1 MSNSAKNNKF
11 IDDDDDDEEFT
22 FGDDKKVLPE
32 KVASTKMNV
41 DDDDDDQ
48 PISQLKKK
56 KKKETVETTTK
67 STTKSIQ
74 SEEVHSSSTSRNSSN
89 KKKKKKIDN
98 NSKKRAPQPDSV
110 VSSSSTPVK
119 KKVKTESSSA
129 NAQTQQQRELKKLD
143 KTERL
148 QYAMQSFLWWNSKE
162 PAPGCQWTT
171 MEHAGVAFTEPYVP
185 HNIPMMYQNQSL
197 ALTPIQEEAATL
209 FASIDPHGMHLGNDK
224 TAPIFIKNFL
234 EDFVALFDK
243 KKKKDAIVPKN
254 YKDCNFD
261 AIRQHINTQKMIQKA
276 ATDAERKAMKTERSD
291 ILYKYG
297 YAIVDNHIERVGNYN
312 MEPPG
317 TFRGRGMHPK
327 MGKLKARVMP
337 EQVSINVSEC
347 APVPRCDAQLKGH
360 AWGDVR
366 HDPAGQWLATWK
378 ENINNQVRS
387 ILFFGSLDCSILTY
401 QNTHSNVFHAFLSST
416 AITVQV
422 HAASCTI
429 ILQGEIGSIQI

>member
-1 MSNSAKNNKF
+1 MVVGVKSIVIMSNNKKNKKRVV
-11 IDDDDDDEEFT
+11 DDEDDDDDEEYT
-22 FGDDKKVLPE
+22 FEDEKMKVVPE
-32 KVASTKMNV
+32 KVTSKNRNV
-41 DDDDDDQ
+41 EDDGDEDEDEDDR

-56 KKKETVETTTK
+56 KKKVTAAAAVESTAK
-67 STTKSIQ
+67 STKKKSIQ
-74 SEEVHSSSTSRNSSN
+74 PEAVPSSSSSGN
-89 KKKKKKIDN
+89 KNIKK
-98 NSKKRAPQPDSV
+98 KKRAPQPDSV
-110 VSSSSTPVK
+110 VSSSSSTPVK
-119 KKVKTESSSA
+119 KKVKTESSSSTS
-129 NAQTQQQRELKKLD
+129 NTQTQQRELKKLD

-185 HNIPMMYQNQSL
+185 HNIPMKYQNQAL
-197 ALTPIQEEAATL
+197 VLTPIQEEAATL
-209 FASIDPHGMHLGNDK
+209 FASIDPDGMHLGNEK
-224 TAPIFIKNFL
+224 TAPIFIKNFM

-243 KKKKDAIVPKN
+243 KKNKDAIIPKN

-261 AIRQHINTQKMIQKA
+261 TIRQHINTQKMIQKA
-276 ATDAERKAMKTERSD
+276 ATDAERKAMKNERSD

-327 MGKLKARVMP
+327 MGKLKGRVLP

-347 APVPRCDAQLKGH
+347 APVPRCDSQLPGH

-387 ILFFGSLDCSILTY
+387 ILFCFFG
-401 QNTHSNVFHAFLSST
+401 NAST
-416 AITVQV
+416 
-422 HAASCTI
+422 STI
-429 ILQGEIGSIQI
+429 ME

>member
-1 MSNSAKNNKF
+1 MSSNNKRNRKLDDEDD
-11 IDDDDDDEEFT
+11 DDDDDDEEYT
-22 FGDDKKVLPE
+22 FEDDKEIVIPE
-32 KVASTKMNV
+32 KVSSKNQHDDD

-56 KKKETVETTTK
+56 KKKALVETTAK
-67 STTKSIQ
+67 STSKRAVKA
-74 SEEVHSSSTSRNSSN
+74 EEVRSSSSSGN
-89 KKKKKKIDN
+89 IQKKTKKKVDN
-98 NSKKRAPQPDSV
+98 AKKRAPQPDSV
-110 VSSSSTPVK
+110 VSSSATPVK
-119 KKVKTESSSA
+119 KKVKTESSSSLESSKSKS
-129 NAQTQQQRELKKLD
+129 NPQSQQQQRELKKLD

-185 HNIPMMYQNQSL
+185 HHIPMMYQNQSL
-197 ALTPIQEEAATL
+197 VLTPLQEEAATL
-209 FASIDPHGMHLGNDK
+209 FASIDPAGMHLGNDK
-224 TAPIFIKNFL
+224 TAPIFIKNFM
-234 EDFVALFDK
+234 EDFVTLFDK
-243 KKKKDAIVPKN
+243 KKNKDAIVPKN

-276 ATDAERKAMKTERSD
+276 ATDAERKAMKNERSD

-327 MGKLKARVMP
+327 MGKLKGRVLP

-347 APVPRCDAQLKGH
+347 APIPRCDTQLPGH
-360 AWGDVR
+360 AWGDIR

-378 ENINNQVRS
+378 ENINNQVRP
-387 ILFFGSLDCSILTY
+387 G
-401 QNTHSNVFHAFLSST
+401 VAR
-416 AITVQV
+416 
-422 HAASCTI
+422 
-429 ILQGEIGSIQI
+429 

>member
-1 MSNSAKNNKF
+1 MSNNKKNKKRVVDDEDN
-11 IDDDDDDEEFT
+11 DDDDDEEYT
-22 FGDDKKVLPE
+22 FEDEKMKVVPE
-32 KVASTKMNV
+32 KVTSKNRNV
-41 DDDDDDQ
+41 EDDGDEDEDDR

-56 KKKETVETTTK
+56 KKKVTAAAAVESTAK
-67 STTKSIQ
+67 STKKKSIQ
-74 SEEVHSSSTSRNSSN
+74 PEAVQSSSSSGN
-89 KKKKKKIDN
+89 KNIKK
-98 NSKKRAPQPDSV
+98 KKRAPQPDSV
-110 VSSSSTPVK
+110 VSSSSSTPVK
-119 KKVKTESSSA
+119 KKVKTESSSSSSTS
-129 NAQTQQQRELKKLD
+129 NTQTQQRELKKLD

-185 HNIPMMYQNQSL
+185 HNIPMKYQNQAL
-197 ALTPIQEEAATL
+197 VLTPIQEEAATL
-209 FASIDPHGMHLGNDK
+209 FASIDPDGMHLGNEK
-224 TAPIFIKNFL
+224 TAPIFIKNFM

-243 KKKKDAIVPKN
+243 KKNKDAIIPKN

-261 AIRQHINTQKMIQKA
+261 TIRQHINTQKMIQKA
-276 ATDAERKAMKTERSD
+276 ATDAERKAMKNERSD

-327 MGKLKARVMP
+327 MGKLKGRVLP

-347 APVPRCDAQLKGH
+347 APVPRCDSQLPGH

-387 ILFFGSLDCSILTY
+387 ILFCFFG
-401 QNTHSNVFHAFLSST
+401 NAST
-416 AITVQV
+416 
-422 HAASCTI
+422 STI
-429 ILQGEIGSIQI
+429 ME